1 MPESTERAKSKGG
14 RTYADPSNL
23 YIVGLDGDEGP
34 DHPLYDERAR
44 MEVSDEAVQN
54 VLAYGIL
61 EDVGVRLFTVGK
73 GSRTEVVYGRQRV
86 KWARAANKLLDESG
100 SDQPRIKV
108 PYSIVKMDPKMLVGV
123 IEAENNVRTQDDAL
137 TRSEKA
143 KRMVSRGHTEREV
156 AVAFGVT
163 TEAVRQWLKLT
174 ELSADMQKAVKDG
187 VLTPSAAIAFS
198 DLSHEDQDARL
209 AQARELGVTI
219 STSEAR
225 RQRSE
230 RTSGKSNGEARGVPI
245 GRNMLKKLADHD
257 RFTELP
263 PESQAV
269 VRWILGERTSYKRV
283 AGLAKI
289 LRDLGA
295 IQ

>member
-44 MEVSDEAVQN
+44 MDVSDEAVQN

-86 KWARAANKLLDESG
+86 KWARAANKMLDESG

-108 PYSIVKMDPKMLVGV
+108 PYSVVKMDPKMLVGV

-187 VLTPSAAIAFS
+187 VLTPSAAIAMTREQHLTKFRRCWQFAEAPLTDS
-198 DLSHEDQDARL
+198 ARDQLVDLVDRL
-209 AQARELGVTI
+209 EEVGDVREL
-219 STSEAR
+219 TSL
-225 RQRSE
+225 
-230 RTSGKSNGEARGVPI
+230 T
-245 GRNMLKKLADHD
+245 
-257 RFTELP
+257 TC
-263 PESQAV
+263 
-269 VRWILGERTSYKRV
+269 
-283 AGLAKI
+283 
-289 LRDLGA
+289 
-295 IQ
+295 